1 MVDSKEAPEEESMPK
16 KKKSKKIQDIAE
28 QYMPGWKAVEKYRS
42 DSGRAN
48 PADASVPNL
57 AELKAKYFPQDS
69 LVAASAEEDT
79 DDDAQ
84 TGLVVMEEQLATDA
98 HSRRKVLVVDKGKIK
113 GAQG

>member
-1 MVDSKEAPEEESMPK
+1 MPK